1 MLLRIEPYVKDYR
14 RLPLLIDQKCYQSVG
29 HGMSRGLDVFVE
41 NHSLVKNLTT
51 TVSYSFNDSERYYLD
66 YTSPRMPDYAS
77 RHNLR
82 LSAKYGLGK
91 TIVGM
96 TESYAS
102 GRHYPQGVTP
112 HYNSLDV
119 NVTWLLH
126 PKVIVYTSINNV
138 LGRRNIFGFRND
150 GTSITVTRDR
160 FFYIGIFVSLKNNKA
175 YDISNF

>member
-1 MLLRIEPYVKDYR
+1 
-14 RLPLLIDQKCYQSVG
+14 
-29 HGMSRGLDVFVE
+29 
-41 NHSLVKNLTT
+41 
-51 TVSYSFNDSERYYLD
+51 
-66 YTSPRMPDYAS
+66 MPNYAS

-91 TIVGM
+91 TIVGV

-126 PKVIVYTSINNV
+126 PKVIVYTSISNV

-150 GTSITVTRDR
+150 GTSITATRDR